1 MDSSPA
7 VVDGVV
13 YIGSTDSNLY
23 ALNAKTGDKIW
34 NYPTGAKVSSSPAV
48 VGGVVYVGSEDG
60 NLYAIDSRSGNKI
73 WSYAPGGAVYS
84 SPSVAGGVVY
94 IGSWNGGIH
103 AVDAATGRLIWTY
116 SMGPVFASPAI
127 ANGVMYVG
135 SYDGNV
141 YAFGTPGV
149 ITPTGQTL
157 PPVFT
162 GGVANGT
169 TVASS
174 RVTLN
179 FNTQNTSTSH
189 YEVRVDGG
197 QWVNSGLSTSYTFS
211 GLSIGK
217 HVLEGRA
224 VDQAGT
230 TVGSSNV
237 TVDVNVWVPPASN
250 AIVSSVATVSIF
262 TVVSLAAATVSNPAS
277 FASNW
282 LAEKLN
288 GILPEGVKG
297 WLESYVASKRSMVID
312 ARNGPLF
319 VLTKLELIA
328 YAVALV
334 VLTFAFAY
342 SGAGSM
348 EEFLFLIPT
357 VLATSVVVGLA
368 KNLLTEMIARVLG
381 VWSEHRLWYFG
392 LATFL
397 LSTLAFRTPFS
408 SPSRIINHTPGF
420 SKRTLGVVASS
431 SVLIALGFA
440 GIFYALLIFGFTYV
454 GSIGLAM
461 CLLMAL
467 FDSIPLAPMNGK
479 DIYDW
484 SKIAWGVQFVASV
497 ALYTLWLLT
506 V

>member
-1 MDSSPA
+1 
-7 VVDGVV
+7 
-13 YIGSTDSNLY
+13 
-23 ALNAKTGDKIW
+23 
-34 NYPTGAKVSSSPAV
+34 
-48 VGGVVYVGSEDG
+48 
-60 NLYAIDSRSGNKI
+60 
-73 WSYAPGGAVYS
+73 
-84 SPSVAGGVVY
+84 
-94 IGSWNGGIH
+94 
-103 AVDAATGRLIWTY
+103 
-116 SMGPVFASPAI
+116 
-127 ANGVMYVG
+127 
-135 SYDGNV
+135 
-141 YAFGTPGV
+141 
-149 ITPTGQTL
+149 
-157 PPVFT
+157 
-162 GGVANGT
+162 
-169 TVASS
+169 
-174 RVTLN
+174 
-179 FNTQNTSTSH
+179 
-189 YEVRVDGG
+189 
-197 QWVNSGLSTSYTFS
+197 
-211 GLSIGK
+211 
-217 HVLEGRA
+217 
-224 VDQAGT
+224 
-230 TVGSSNV
+230 
-237 TVDVNVWVPPASN
+237 
-250 AIVSSVATVSIF
+250 VSIF

-288 GILPEGVKG
+288 SILPDGVKG
-297 WLESYVASKRSMVID
+297 WLESYVASKRSLAIE
-312 ARNGPLF
+312 AKNGPLF

-348 EEFLFLIPT
+348 EQFLLLIPT

-484 SKIAWGVQFVASV
+484 SKIAWGAQFVASV
-497 ALYTLWLLT
+497 VLYTLWLLT